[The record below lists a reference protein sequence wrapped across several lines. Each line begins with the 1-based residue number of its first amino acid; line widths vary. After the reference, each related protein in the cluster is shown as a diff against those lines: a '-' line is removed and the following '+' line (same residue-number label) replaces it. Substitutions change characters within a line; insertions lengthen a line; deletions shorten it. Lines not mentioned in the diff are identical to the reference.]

1 MDAKIFEL
9 IVNTGGMALV
19 LSILFFYSLNSFRQH
34 TKERIELRRELARLQ
49 ADYHSFKNEMI
60 ERMFDSQEKITD
72 VLSQFKELLDK
83 KIRI

>member
-9 IVNTGGMALV
+9 LINTGGLALV

-49 ADYHSFKNEMI
+49 ADYHTFKNDMI
-60 ERMFDSQEKITD
+60 ERMFESQDKITD
-72 VLSQFKELLDK
+72 VLTQFKTLME
-83 KIRI
+83 KIVRT

>member
-1 MDAKIFEL
+1 MDTQIMEQ

-49 ADYHSFKNEMI
+49 ADYHAFKNDMI
-60 ERMFDSQEKITD
+60 ERMFESQEKITD
-72 VLSQFKELLDK
+72 ALTQFKNVME
-83 KIRI
+83 KIVKP

>member
-34 TKERIELRRELARLQ
+34 SRERIELRRELAKLQ
-49 ADYHSFKNEMI
+49 ADYHNFKNEMI